1 MPVIDVFSGA
11 CKGNLRVILAMGKSE
26 QITALQCI
34 KDEEY
39 GTLFPL
45 VKPVLPSD
53 HHPRPET
60 KVCAFMKYINTYV
73 QANETNKSVSTS
85 ADEFFLNPHVFLS
98 GCCSI

>member
-60 KVCAFMKYINTYV
+60 KVCAFMYK
-73 QANETNKSVSTS
+73 QMKQTS
-85 ADEFFLNPHVFLS
+85 QCQLLLMSFF
-98 GCCSI
+98 